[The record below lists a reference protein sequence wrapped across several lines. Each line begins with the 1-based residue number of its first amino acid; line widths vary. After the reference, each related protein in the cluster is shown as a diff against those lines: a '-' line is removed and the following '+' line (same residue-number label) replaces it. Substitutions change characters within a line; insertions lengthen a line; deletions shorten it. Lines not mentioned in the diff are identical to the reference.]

1 MEFKTYPKIHAVG
14 KEEVKGLFADKDDV
28 IVIQEKIDGGNFR
41 FYFTEKG
48 GIIFG
53 SRTQQLTSNEGDDS
67 NVAKGFRAVIDYIRK
82 QISESSVKDTL
93 QSFGGLIFFGEACFK
108 HTITYDYD
116 RMPRFIGY
124 DVLDT
129 HSGQFLV
136 LDDVYKK
143 FELLHLEV
151 APVVK
156 ICKANEITSI
166 DDSIVPVQ
174 KYALSSAPD
183 KLAEGVVFKNYSKQL
198 FGKYVR
204 NVFKE
209 KNAEAFGGQ
218 PKYNKVDDTNNAEFL
233 FKYVT
238 NPRIEKIVLKM
249 IDEGAKLDMSLM
261 GQLIKRTYTDVIEE
275 EWREI
280 LLSNW
285 KLDFKKCRQLIAPRC
300 RSVLNSMITNNA
312 L

>member
-14 KEEVKGLFADKDDV
+14 KEEVRELLANKEDI

-48 GIIFG
+48 EIIFG
-53 SRTQQLTSNEGDDS
+53 SRTQQITFENDPEDM
-67 NVAKGFRAVIDYIRK
+67 VQKGFKRVIDYVRK
-82 QISESSVKDTL
+82 QISESAVKDAL

-108 HTITYDYD
+108 HTITYDFD
-116 RMPRFIGY
+116 RMPPFIGY

-136 LDDVYKK
+136 LDDVLKK

-151 APVVK
+151 APIVK
-156 ICKANEITSI
+156 ICRASDITVI
-166 DDSIVPVQ
+166 DDSIVPIQ
-174 KYALSSAPD
+174 KYALASAPD
-183 KLAEGVVFKNYSKQL
+183 KQAEGVVFKNYSKQL

-218 PKYNKVDDTNNAEFL
+218 PKYNKVDDTDDAEFL

-249 IDEGAKLDMSLM
+249 LDEGEKLDMSLM
-261 GQLIKRTYTDVIEE
+261 GQLIKRTYTDIIEE

-285 KLDFKKCRQLIAPRC
+285 KLDFKECRQLIAPRC
-300 RSVLNSMITNNA
+300 RAVLSSMITNNA